1 MASAFTHAIFAAAL
15 GTVMT
20 PERRSWIALGALCAV
35 IPDADVLAFR
45 FGIPYAHPLGHRGLS
60 HSLAFA
66 ACWAAVLTWA
76 GARRDRALPVM
87 RVGAYLFMAMAS
99 HALLDA
105 LTNGGLGV
113 AFFAPFSNDRYF
125 FPWRPIQVSPISVR
139 RFFSERGLAVLGS
152 ELAIVWVPALAL
164 AAIGAAWRRWA
175 PSRRASDGRSSE

>member
-1 MASAFTHAIFAAAL
+1 
-15 GTVMT
+15 
-20 PERRSWIALGALCAV
+20 
-35 IPDADVLAFR
+35 
-45 FGIPYAHPLGHRGLS
+45 
-60 HSLAFA
+60 
-66 ACWAAVLTWA
+66 
-76 GARRDRALPVM
+76 M

-139 RFFSERGLAVLGS
+139 RFFSERGLVVLGS

-164 AAIGAAWRRWA
+164 AAIGVAWRRWG
-175 PSRRASDGRSSE
+175 PSRHASDGRSPE